1 MKKGEVEIMETVERS
16 VLDML
21 GSRKKAVID
30 RASTV
35 KIHCMM
41 L

>member
-1 MKKGEVEIMETVERS
+1 